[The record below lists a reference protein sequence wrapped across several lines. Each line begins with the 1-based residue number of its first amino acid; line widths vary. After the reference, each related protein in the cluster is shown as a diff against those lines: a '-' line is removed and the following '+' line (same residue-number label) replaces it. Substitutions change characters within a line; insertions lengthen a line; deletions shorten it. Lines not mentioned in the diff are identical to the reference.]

1 MRGQKMKKTLEN
13 FQELSTNQKFLEYI
27 ATDTPFTYCGILRKN
42 STSILYLV
50 ENRRTHEKI
59 VLKRMRKRTLNRT
72 KYKKRFEQEQQ
83 VLQALDLAYVPTW
96 LGNGMVGKVPF
107 FMMTYMEGEHILE
120 HGPYAALDALRIIK
134 KVSSLLQKIHKQ
146 GYVHRH
152 LKPENI
158 IFKHQQ
164 LAIVGF
170 DQAAELTTPNEL
182 TSEELYKQTT
192 IYSDIDQLA
201 RLFLALTDET
211 GQLKWKKAE
220 IALEQ
225 RRYTKSINRLLSRAM
240 GIRKLFSSLEE
251 FDDAL
256 EYCLN
261 ELCTP
266 SM

>member
-1 MRGQKMKKTLEN
+1 MKKTLEN

-27 ATDTPFTYCGILRKN
+27 ATDTPFTYCGMLQKN

-59 VLKRMRKRTLNRT
+59 ILKRMRKRTLKRT
-72 KYKKRFEQEQQ
+72 KYEKRFEQEQQ
-83 VLQALDLAYVPTW
+83 VLQALELAYVPTW
-96 LGNGMVGKVPF
+96 LGSGMVGKVPF
-107 FMMTYMEGEHILE
+107 FMMTYMEGENILE

-134 KVSSLLQKIHKQ
+134 QVSSLLQKIHEQ

-170 DQAAELTTPNEL
+170 DQAAKVTTPNKM

-192 IYSDIDQLA
+192 VCSDIDQLA
-201 RLFLALTDET
+201 RLFLTLTDET

-240 GIRKLFSSLEE
+240 GLRKLFVSLEE
-251 FDDAL
+251 FDDAV
-256 EYCLN
+256 EQCLT
-261 ELCTP
+261 ELCLA
-266 SM
+266 SR

>member
-1 MRGQKMKKTLEN
+1 
-13 FQELSTNQKFLEYI
+13 
-27 ATDTPFTYCGILRKN
+27 
-42 STSILYLV
+42 
-50 ENRRTHEKI
+50 
-59 VLKRMRKRTLNRT
+59 
-72 KYKKRFEQEQQ
+72 
-83 VLQALDLAYVPTW
+83 
-96 LGNGMVGKVPF
+96 
-107 FMMTYMEGEHILE
+107 
-120 HGPYAALDALRIIK
+120 
-134 KVSSLLQKIHKQ
+134 
-146 GYVHRH
+146 VHRH

-170 DQAAELTTPNEL
+170 DQATKITMPNKM
-182 TSEELYKQTT
+182 TNEELYKQTT
-192 IYSDIDQLA
+192 ICSDIDQLA
-201 RLFLALTDET
+201 RLFLTLTDET
-211 GQLKWKKAE
+211 GHLKWKKVE

-256 EYCLN
+256 EQCLN